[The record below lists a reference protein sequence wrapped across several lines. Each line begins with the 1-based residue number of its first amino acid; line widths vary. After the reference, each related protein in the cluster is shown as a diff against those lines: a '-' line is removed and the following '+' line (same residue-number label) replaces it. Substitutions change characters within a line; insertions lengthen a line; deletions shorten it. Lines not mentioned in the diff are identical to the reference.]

1 MSVTPFTLKIPPHRF
16 FAPLRWYHR
25 LAWLLARVLRMAY
38 PLQVEGAERLPH
50 TGGAVV
56 IAPHMSFSDSFL
68 FLYPVLPRPAR
79 LLSSVFFMQSSA
91 PVSWLMYLGGVLPLS
106 KCVPDTRAA
115 RRMLRLL
122 AGGEVVAL
130 FPEGERS
137 WTGVST
143 DPVAASA
150 KFLARLKVP
159 VFMAEIEGAYDHW
172 PRWGQAPRWRPVT
185 VRLQGPIALPGP
197 VTAGARRLPQRKWW
211 DAVYHSG
218 GRLDAAAARTAL
230 SAQLREQSREE
241 AARLDLLDLGR
252 FRQLPRLICY
262 CPECARP
269 QPIVD
274 GRRLVCPE
282 CGASWH
288 PVRGGALRREGRG
301 HRQEPWLLSDLF
313 EQMLETL
320 RRNVPSLLPLE
331 MPVSVTVTNGARGT
345 ATAGHLR
352 LNRDGALV
360 TAAGNKWEIDVAA
373 VALGD
378 VEGATTLEVHARCG
392 AMLALESNPSA
403 LHLVLPARALLG
415 LPWGG
420 STAQPAPGGTGE
432 TRA

>member
-1 MSVTPFTLKIPPHRF
+1 MTPFTLKIPPHRF

-25 LAWLLARVLRMAY
+25 LLWRIASVLRLAY
-38 PLQVEGAERLPH
+38 PLRVEGAERLPR

-68 FLYPVLPRPAR
+68 FLYPALPRPAR
-79 LLSSVFFMQSSA
+79 FLSSVFFMQSSA

-150 KFLARLKVP
+150 KFLSRLKVP
-159 VFMAEIEGAYDHW
+159 VYIAEIEGAYDHW

-185 VRLQGPIALPGP
+185 VRLQGPIALTGP
-197 VTAGARRLPQRKWW
+197 VAARERRLPQRKWW
-211 DAVYHSG
+211 DPVYHSG
-218 GRLDAAAARTAL
+218 GHLDAAAARTAL
-230 SAQLREQSREE
+230 ATLLRELSRDE
-241 AARLDLLDLGR
+241 AARLDLLDAGR
-252 FRQLPRLICY
+252 FRQVPRLICY

-269 QPIVD
+269 QLLVD
-274 GRRLVCPE
+274 GRRLACPD

-288 PVRGGALRREGRG
+288 AVHGGALRREGDG
-301 HRQEPWLLSDLF
+301 DRQKSWLLSDLF
-313 EQMLETL
+313 ARMLETL
-320 RRNVPSLLPLE
+320 HRNIPSLLPLE
-331 MPVSVTVTNGARGT
+331 VPVSVTVTNGARG
-345 ATAGHLR
+345 AAAAGRVR
-352 LNRDGALV
+352 LDRNGVLV
-360 TAAGNKWEIDVAA
+360 TAAGIEWEIDLAA

-403 LHLVLPARALLG
+403 LHLVLPARALLD

-420 STAQPAPGGTGE
+420 SAAQLAPRGAGE
-432 TRA
+432 PGA

>member
-1 MSVTPFTLKIPPHRF
+1 MTPLNLKIPPHRF
-16 FAPLRWYHR
+16 GAPLRWYHR
-25 LAWLLARVLRMAY
+25 LAWLLAQVLRVAY
-38 PLQVEGAERLPH
+38 PLRVEGAERLPRS
-50 TGGAVV
+50 GPAVV

-68 FLYPVLPRPAR
+68 FLYPALPRPAR

-91 PVSWLMYLGGVLPLS
+91 PVSWLMYLGGVLPLTKS
-106 KCVPDTRAA
+106 VPDTRAA

-122 AGGEVVAL
+122 ADGEMVAL

-150 KFLARLKVP
+150 KFLSRLKVP
-159 VFMAEIEGAYDHW
+159 VFIAEIEGAYDHW
-172 PRWGQAPRWRPVT
+172 PRWQQMPRWRPVT

-197 VTAGARRLPQRKWW
+197 LTAREHRHRQRKWW
-211 DAVYHSG
+211 EPVYRAG

-230 SAQLREQSREE
+230 ATLLRELSREE
-241 AARLDLLDLGR
+241 PARLDLLDSGR

-269 QPIVD
+269 QPLAD
-274 GRRLVCPE
+274 GRCLVCPE
-282 CGASWH
+282 CGASWR
-288 PVRGGALRREGRG
+288 PVPGGALRREGDG
-301 HRQEPWLLSDLF
+301 DRQEPWRLSDLF
-313 EQMLETL
+313 AQMLETL
-320 RRNVPSLLPLE
+320 RRNIPSLLPFE
-331 MPVSVTVTNGARGT
+331 MPVSVTVTSGTRGT
-345 ATAGHLR
+345 AAAGRVR
-352 LNRDGALV
+352 LDRDGVLV

-378 VEGATTLEVHARCG
+378 VEGATTLEVHTRCG
-392 AMLALESNPSA
+392 ATLALESNPSA

-420 STAQPAPGGTGE
+420 SAAQLAPRVAGE
-432 TRA
+432 SRA